1 MRFLAITPSP
11 QDLLV
16 LAQAL
21 PRDELVIAPTLS
33 EGLARLRE
41 GSWGLVLLDQETDP
55 ASLEVLQRIADGK
68 RRVVFM
74 SASPTVE
81 LVLDALDRGACDV
94 IGFPPSASALEEIV
108 SRCAAPEP
116 AGPDVRPEPAERTR
130 AGKTTGRGSGKVDA
144 HGTRDL
150 VASSAGMLAAVKTIV
165 RVAPTTATVLIR
177 GESGTGKELL
187 ARLLHQ
193 RSRRASAPFVAV
205 NCAAVPEHL
214 LESEFFGHEMGA
226 FTGAVARRVGR
237 FERASGGTLFLDEIG
252 DMSMSLQAK
261 LLRAIQEREI
271 ERVGGAQPVPVDV
284 RVVAATHRDLEEDI
298 ASGRFRED
306 LYYRLAVVVVPLP
319 PLRERGEDIQL
330 LAEHCVQRAA
340 EDHHLPVPMIA
351 PDTLA
356 LLRAH
361 PWPGNVRQL
370 KNTLERAVLVSEG
383 AYLLPAHLAPEIRRH
398 PALKYLSGMD
408 RRMPHDRR
416 AKPERRSGPTTVDV
430 TPIEALERDHLRR
443 ALKATDGHLG
453 RAAAMLG
460 IHRNTLRRRIRM
472 YGLDAAVD
480 PATDHATTGEIPAP
494 VERRAG
500 EPPLS

>member
-1 MRFLAITPSP
+1 
-11 QDLLV
+11 
-16 LAQAL
+16 
-21 PRDELVIAPTLS
+21 
-33 EGLARLRE
+33 
-41 GSWGLVLLDQETDP
+41 
-55 ASLEVLQRIADGK
+55 
-68 RRVVFM
+68 
-74 SASPTVE
+74 
-81 LVLDALDRGACDV
+81 
-94 IGFPPSASALEEIV
+94 
-108 SRCAAPEP
+108 
-116 AGPDVRPEPAERTR
+116 
-130 AGKTTGRGSGKVDA
+130 
-144 HGTRDL
+144 
-150 VASSAGMLAAVKTIV
+150 V

-214 LESEFFGHEMGA
+214 LESDFFGHEQGA

-261 LLRAIQEREI
+261 MLRAIQEREV
-271 ERVGGAQPVPVDV
+271 ERVGGVQPIPVDL

-298 ASGRFRED
+298 AAGRFRED
-306 LYYRLAVVVVPLP
+306 LYYRLAVVVVTLP
-319 PLRERGEDIQL
+319 PLRERGDDIQR
-330 LAEHCVQRAA
+330 LAEHCVERAA
-340 EDHHLPVPMIA
+340 EDHQLPVPVIA
-351 PDTLA
+351 SETLA

-383 AYLLPAHLAPEIRRH
+383 AYLLPAHLPPEFRRH

-430 TPIEALERDHLRR
+430 TPIEALEREHLRR
-443 ALKATDGHLG
+443 ALTATAGHLG

-480 PATDHATTGEIPAP
+480 PATDRVSSAEMPAP
-494 VERRAG
+494 SERAAS

>member
-41 GSWGLVLLDQETDP
+41 ASWGLVLLDQEVDP
-55 ASLEVLQRIADGK
+55 ASLEVLQRIADGT

-74 SASPTVE
+74 SMSPTVE

-94 IGFPPSASALEEIV
+94 IAFPPSAAALDEIV
-108 SRCAAPEP
+108 SRCAAPGP
-116 AGPDVRPEPAERTR
+116 AAPDARPMLADRGR
-130 AGKTTGRGSGKVDA
+130 AAKTSGRGGGKAEERGV
-144 HGTRDL
+144 REL
-150 VASSAGMLAAVKTIV
+150 VASSAGMLDAVKTIV

-214 LESEFFGHEMGA
+214 LESEFFGHEQGA
-226 FTGAVARRVGR
+226 FTGAVARRIGR

-252 DMSMSLQAK
+252 DMTMSLQSK
-261 LLRAIQEREI
+261 LLRAVQEHEV
-271 ERVGGAQPVPVDV
+271 ERVGGVQPVPVDL

-298 ASGRFRED
+298 VAGRFRED
-306 LYYRLAVVVVPLP
+306 LYYRLAVVVVTLP

-340 EDHHLPVPMIA
+340 EDHHLPVPVITA
-351 PDTLA
+351 ETLA

-383 AYLLPAHLAPEIRRH
+383 AYLLPAHLPPEFRRQAGAALGPNDRRRDADRGARARSSPPRPQGHRWAPRPRRRH
-398 PALKYLSGMD
+398 ARHPSEHPAAADPDVRAG
-408 RRMPHDRR
+408 RRG
-416 AKPERRSGPTTVDV
+416 RSGD
-430 TPIEALERDHLRR
+430 RLRE
-443 ALKATDGHLG
+443 
-453 RAAAMLG
+453 
-460 IHRNTLRRRIRM
+460 HR
-472 YGLDAAVD
+472 
-480 PATDHATTGEIPAP
+480 GE
-494 VERRAG
+494 
-500 EPPLS
+500 SCSD